1 MYLVDEAPLDPEELL
16 SLDDHHHELHALI
29 AQLRSELDELRGKFT
44 ELESELAEV
53 LELVM
58 NSAEAGWPNDTR
70 IEEIA
75 VSFGFVLQ
83 KPELKWVLVRS
94 KKEKGP

>member
-44 ELESELAEV
+44 ELESGLAEAERVQRSLVDFIIGCGEDGEGV
-53 LELVM
+53 L
-58 NSAEAGWPNDTR
+58 T
-70 IEEIA
+70 EILA
-75 VSFGFVLQ
+75 
-83 KPELKWVLVRS
+83 RANS
-94 KKEKGP
+94 KKEKEEK